1 MLGEKPIGHLQVS
14 VNAVASLTRHCNN
27 GGEHC
32 CHLHGGNLCS
42 EGEVLLMKKRFEVI
56 FREIATMTENVRV
69 SLSAARITA

>member
-42 EGEVLLMKKRFEVI
+42 EGEVVSRKKVFKR
-56 FREIATMTENVRV
+56 
-69 SLSAARITA
+69 